1 MPTCGSLAL
10 SWHRKVR
17 CLDWW
22 LLDWCDGILDLMK
35 CFCEPLGRW
44 ISKALGRQFG
54 KRWELTNGW
63 SLPWHPIL
71 SREGF
76 QSLIRPLLVQCL
88 RHYCPASPE
97 SICWQ
102 HPNPY
107 FLGKEPLLIWHP
119 RGSVALTPPSLGCQC
134 SQWFKPSQWD
144 NCIPFHTMIDSR
156 TGTWLKP
163 SQSETIAKTQE
174 NQNK

>member
-63 SLPWHPIL
+63 SLPWHPVL

-107 FLGKEPLLIWHP
+107 FLGKEPLLLIWRP

-134 SQWFKPSQWD
+134 SQVIQTQPMRQLHSLPHNDWFKDRHMTQ
-144 NCIPFHTMIDSR
+144 T
-156 TGTWLKP
+156 KP
-163 SQSETIAKTQE
+163 IWAHS
-174 NQNK
+174 